1 MANDYLYHYG
11 VKGQKWYRR
20 LYQNPDGSLTTLGR
34 LRRRQGNGRDSHKEG
49 PPGKTDGTTSHEETT
64 EEKRSRLLKSTDAK
78 ELYKNR
84 SLLSTAELNERINR
98 IDTET
103 RLKSKIAD
111 DNKKTGLAYMN
122 EKMDKTR
129 ETVTKVTNL
138 YKSLDDAYST
148 FTKSAA
154 GKAIMKKLGINV
166 EKKEDFDIHKLWKN
180 RNKASTAD
188 LQDASKRIAAE
199 KNIRAEIDRL
209 KKEADAAAAKKENLV
224 KAQKQVDDYINSL
237 YNDDNYYR
245 MKGPDIT
252 GGRTYLDTFLLEDK
266 SVAGSKKKKRRS

>member
-34 LRRRQGNGRDSHKEG
+34 LRRRQGSGKDSHKEG
-49 PPGKTDGTTSHEETT
+49 SSGKTDGTTSHEETT

-84 SLLSTAELNERINR
+84 SLLSTAEIDERIKR
-98 IDTET
+98 IDTEAK
-103 RLKSKIAD
+103 LKSKIAE
-111 DNKKTGLAYMN
+111 DNKKTGLDYMN

-154 GKAIMKKLGINV
+154 GKAVMKKLGINV
-166 EKKEDFDIHKLWKN
+166 EKKEDFDINKLWKN
-180 RNKASTAD
+180 RNRMSTKD
-188 LQDASKRIAAE
+188 LEDATKRIGAE
-199 KNIRAEIDRL
+199 KKIRAEIDRL
-209 KKEADAAAAKKENLV
+209 KKEADSAAAKKENLA
-224 KAQKQVDDYINSL
+224 KARKQVDDYINSL

-245 MKGPDIT
+245 MKGSDIT

-266 SVAGSKKKKRRS
+266 SAAGSKKKKRRS

>member
-34 LRRRQGNGRDSHKEG
+34 LRRRQGNGKDSHKEG
-49 PPGKTDGTTSHEETT
+49 NAGKTNSTTSHEEAT

-103 RLKSKIAD
+103 RLKSRIAE
-111 DNKKTGLAYMN
+111 DNKKTGLAYIN

-129 ETVTKVTNL
+129 ETVTKVANL

-148 FTKSAA
+148 FAKSAA
-154 GKAIMKKLGINV
+154 GKAVMKKLGINV
-166 EKKEDFDIHKLWKN
+166 EKKEDFDINKLWKN
-180 RNKASTAD
+180 RNKMSTKD
-188 LQDASKRIAAE
+188 LEDATKRIGAE
-199 KNIRAEIDRL
+199 KKIRAEIDRL
-209 KKEADAAAAKKENLV
+209 KKEADAEAAKKENLA
-224 KAQKQVDDYINSL
+224 KAQKQVDDYIDSL
-237 YNDDNYYR
+237 YNDDRYYR
-245 MKGPDIT
+245 MKGSEIKD
-252 GGRTYLDTFLLEDK
+252 GRTYLKTFLLEDK
-266 SVAGSKKKKRRS
+266 SAGSKKKKRWS